1 MGKKRV
7 PPRGARQ
14 VRQVRPKGAPVPA
27 APADQRKQRERYVR
41 TGGMMQ
47 GYAPELVMRIAHIA
61 AAGAGLCALVMVLLI
76 VFLPYGL
83 PVRIVAA
90 IAWVIPIGLGVTF
103 ILPGY
108 QLARKDRGA
117 EPKLVQ
123 GQLLGIADVS
133 TSLGLGMLRLKT
145 RGGAEEYLV
154 APDKMAKV
162 PGNQVNVMLTV
173 TPNLRH
179 VRGVGVMGQRMMGR
193 PDQPVPEV
201 LRRLRLMP
209 IVTPAALAAGAII
222 GDDVVAILPI
232 RPDLVHAL
240 ASLLAGGALLGAVY
254 GASYLFQRR
263 IQSEVQALVPGGMR

>member
-1 MGKKRV
+1 
-7 PPRGARQ
+7 
-14 VRQVRPKGAPVPA
+14 
-27 APADQRKQRERYVR
+27 
-41 TGGMMQ
+41 MQ
-47 GYAPELVMRIAHIA
+47 GYAAELVTRIAHIA
-61 AAGAGLCALVMVLLI
+61 AAGAVFCVLVMVLLI

-90 IAWVIPIGLGVTF
+90 IAWVIPIGLGFPF

-154 APDKMAKV
+154 AADKMAKV
-162 PGNQVNVMLTV
+162 RGNEVNVMLPV

-201 LRRLRLMP
+201 LKRLRLMP
-209 IVTPAALAAGAII
+209 IVTPTALAAGAII
-222 GDDVVAILPI
+222 GDDVIALLPI

>member
-7 PPRGARQ
+7 QSRGTRQ
-14 VRQVRPKGAPVPA
+14 VRQVRPKSVPA
-27 APADQRKQRERYVR
+27 PAASADQRKQRERYVR

-47 GYAPELVMRIAHIA
+47 GYAPELVMRIGHIA
-61 AAGAGLCALVMVLLI
+61 AAGAAACLLVMVLLI

-90 IAWVIPIGLGVTF
+90 VAWVLPIVLAVTF

-117 EPKLVQ
+117 ETKVVQ
-123 GQLLGIADVS
+123 GQLLGVAEVS
-133 TSLGLGMLRLKT
+133 TSLGLGMLQLKT
-145 RGGAEEYLV
+145 RGGSEQYLV
-154 APDKMAKV
+154 APAKMAKV
-162 PGNQVNVMLTV
+162 PGNQVNVVLTV

-193 PDQPVPEV
+193 PEQPVPAV
-201 LRRLRLMP
+201 LKRLRLMP
-209 IVTPAALAAGAII
+209 ILTPVALAAAAIV
-222 GDDVVAILPI
+222 GDDVVALLPI

-240 ASLLAGGALLGAVY
+240 ACFLAGGALLGAVY
-254 GASYLFQRR
+254 GASFLLQRR
-263 IQSEVQALVPGGMR
+263 IQSEVQALIPGGMR